1 MKSKHHENF
10 ITHVLPFILIG
21 IIALVP
27 LLTRDPYLLHIL
39 VLGGIY
45 VILAIGMNI
54 ITGYCGQINLG
65 MAGFFAVGAYTSA
78 LLTSRLSLS
87 FWLALPISALVA
99 GIAGVLVGV
108 PALKVRGGVY
118 LVLITTSFAGIVQVI
133 LNQWVSLTKGPMG
146 IVGIP
151 APAIGNVL
159 IYERIHWFYLT
170 YAIVAVIVFLAIR
183 LVGSR
188 IGRSFVALRESE
200 TSAQSIGIS
209 PAFYKVL
216 AFVCSAVLA
225 GIAGSI
231 YAHYMTT
238 ISPDA
243 FGFNLSVLA
252 LIMIVVGGIGS
263 IPGSIVGGV
272 TMALF
277 PEWLRALGPYQSVAY
292 AVGIILAVVF
302 LPKGLL
308 MMGVDA
314 VQLIRKWFLA
324 PDETSEKEVS

>member
-1 MKSKHHENF
+1 MKNKQNGVFATRS
-10 ITHVLPFILIG
+10 LPFILLG
-21 IIALVP
+21 AIALLP
-27 LLTRDPYLLHIL
+27 LAMRDPYMLHIL

-78 LLTSRLSLS
+78 LVTTRLSVS
-87 FWLALPISALVA
+87 FWLALPISALTA
-99 GIAGVLVGV
+99 AIAGVFVGV
-108 PALKVRGGVY
+108 PALKVKGGVY
-118 LVLITTSFAGIVQVI
+118 LVLITTSFASIVQVI

-146 IVGIP
+146 MVGIP
-151 APAIGNVL
+151 SPSIGKLVFYDRL
-159 IYERIHWFYLT
+159 HWFYLI
-170 YAIVAVIVFLAIR
+170 YAVVFIVVWLAVR

-209 PAFYKVL
+209 PAYYKVL
-216 AFVCSAVLA
+216 AFVCSAVLG
-225 GIAGSI
+225 GIAGSL

-243 FGFNLSVLA
+243 FGFSLSVLA
-252 LIMIVVGGIGS
+252 LVMIVVGGVGS
-263 IPGSIVGGV
+263 IPGSIVGGI
-272 TMALF
+272 ALAVV
-277 PEWLRALGPYQSVAY
+277 PEWLRVLGPFQSVAY
-292 AVGIILAVVF
+292 AAGIVLAVVF

-308 MMGVDA
+308 ALGVDA
-314 VQLIRKWFLA
+314 ARFLKTRLSA
-324 PDETSEKEVS
+324 TGNKGVS

>member
-1 MKSKHHENF
+1 MKAKYQENF
-10 ITHVLPFILIG
+10 VTHILPFILLG
-21 IIALVP
+21 IIAMVP
-27 LLTRDPYLLHIL
+27 LLFRDPYLMHIL

-45 VILAIGMNI
+45 IILAIGMNI

-78 LLTSRLSLS
+78 LLTTRLSMS
-87 FWLALPISALVA
+87 FWLALPIAALVA
-99 GIAGVLVGV
+99 AVAGIVVGV

-133 LNQWVSLTKGPMG
+133 LNQWVYLTKGPMG

-151 APAIGNVL
+151 APAIGKLV
-159 IYERIHWFYLT
+159 IYDRLHWFYLT
-170 YAIVAVIVFLAIR
+170 YVMVAVIVFLAIR

-188 IGRSFVALRESE
+188 IGRCFIALRESE

-225 GIAGSI
+225 GIAGAI

-272 TMALF
+272 ALAIF
-277 PEWLRALGPYQSVAY
+277 PEWLRALGSYQSVAY
-292 AVGIILAVVF
+292 AVGIILAIVF
-302 LPKGLL
+302 LPKGLF

-314 VQLIRKWFLA
+314 AQLFKKWFTA
-324 PDETSEKEVS
+324 SEETGKKEAS